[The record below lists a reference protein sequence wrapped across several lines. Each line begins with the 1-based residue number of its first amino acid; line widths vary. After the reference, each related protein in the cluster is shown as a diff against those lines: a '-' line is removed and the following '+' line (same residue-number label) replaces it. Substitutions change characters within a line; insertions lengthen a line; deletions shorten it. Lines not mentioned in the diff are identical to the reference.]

1 MIVSPAWNAAKMQV
15 FLTEL
20 GALRLQ
26 IWKDIFMDDPPL
38 SPPSL
43 IQICPGGIT
52 PLCDVRRTSLVSLR
66 KVFCVILYLIQRLMD
81 NYLSL
86 VPRSLQDFIHT
97 AVEKNWEKAWDHC
110 YVMSRK
116 WWTGL
121 VTSPPFLVCDV
132 AMFPGLLPIF
142 LHGCEIKSGSVLGTR
157 LQVPVVLFQ
166 ELENLPRKVWNIH

>member
-1 MIVSPAWNAAKMQV
+1 MQV

-52 PLCDVRRTSLVSLR
+52 PLCDVRRPSLVSLR
-66 KVFCVILYLIQRLMD
+66 KVFCVILYLIQRWMD
-81 NYLSL
+81 KYLSL

-97 AVEKNWEKAWDHC
+97 AVEKNWEKTWDHC
-110 YVMSRK
+110 YVMGRK

-121 VTSPPFLVCDV
+121 VPSPPFLVCDV

-166 ELENLPRKVWNIH
+166 ELENLPRKIWNIH